1 MIITVRTTTGRE
13 NIVIDGLEKRI
24 KSKGLNIKS
33 VFHPEEIRGYIF
45 IEADSIDD
53 IEEAIRGIPHV
64 RGIIPKEVKFSDVE
78 RFLVPEKQEVKVEES
93 DIVEI
98 IGGPF
103 KGEKAKVK
111 RVDEGKNEITVE
123 LLEAAIPIPVT
134 ISVNSVRI
142 VEKAH

>member
-13 NIVIDGLEKRI
+13 NIVIDGIEKRV

-45 IEADSIDD
+45 IEAESIDD